1 VNHKLKTY
9 LLPTQPNSFI
19 KNILQL
25 NLAMLL
31 VSTSGVLGRAVTLPP
46 VVTIGWRALLA
57 VVFLMLF
64 LKWKKISFRI
74 AKEDRKQVFLGGILM
89 GIHWVAYFK
98 ALQLSNVAI
107 GMLTIFTYPALT
119 SILEPLLLRLP
130 FQKIHLFLG
139 LLVLGGIALLI
150 PDLDFE
156 NEYTQAV
163 AYGLGSALAYAL
175 RNILMKKQVANYHG
189 SLLMLYQALIIGV
202 LLIPFSFQTTI
213 EALQENLIWI
223 LALALFTT
231 ALGHTLFLLT
241 FRYFSITTAS
251 IISSVQPVYGI
262 LLGVLLLGEVPKLLT
277 IIGGLLIISAVVIES
292 LRSAKEK
299 G

>member
-1 VNHKLKTY
+1 
-9 LLPTQPNSFI
+9 
-19 KNILQL
+19 
-25 NLAMLL
+25 MLL

-57 VVFLMLF
+57 VGFLFIF
-64 LKWKKISFRI
+64 LKWKRISLKIDR
-74 AKEDRKQVFLGGILM
+74 EDRLKVILGGILM

-119 SILEPLLLRLP
+119 SILEPLLLKLP

-139 LLVLGGIALLI
+139 LLVLAGIAFLI

-163 AYGLGSALAYAL
+163 AFGLGSALAYAL
-175 RNILMKKQVANYHG
+175 RNILMKKQVEKYHG
-189 SLLMLYQALIIGV
+189 SLLMTYQALIVGIA
-202 LLIPFSFQTTI
+202 LIPLSFQTSV
-213 EALQENLIWI
+213 EALQENLVWL
-223 LALALFTT
+223 LALALLTT

-241 FRYFSITTAS
+241 FRHFSITTAS

-262 LLGVLLLGEVPKLLT
+262 ALGILLLGEMPQWST
-277 IIGGLLIISAVVIES
+277 IIGGVLIISAVIIES
-292 LRSAKEK
+292 LRNVKPKA
-299 G
+299 

>member
-1 VNHKLKTY
+1 M
-9 LLPTQPNSFI
+9 
-19 KNILQL
+19 QL

-46 VVTIGWRALLA
+46 VVTIGSRALLA
-57 VVFLMLF
+57 VGFLFIF
-64 LKWKKISFRI
+64 LKWKRISLKIDR
-74 AKEDRKQVFLGGILM
+74 EDRFKVILGGILM

-98 ALQLSNVAI
+98 ALQLSSVAI

-119 SILEPLLLRLP
+119 SILEPLLLKLP

-139 LLVLGGIALLI
+139 LLVLAGIAFLI

-163 AYGLGSALAYAL
+163 AFGLGSALAYAL
-175 RNILMKKQVANYHG
+175 RNILMKKQVEKYHG
-189 SLLMLYQALIIGV
+189 SLLMTYQALIVGIA
-202 LLIPFSFQTTI
+202 LIPLSFQTSVET
-213 EALQENLIWI
+213 LQENLVWL
-223 LALALFTT
+223 LALALLTT

-241 FRYFSITTAS
+241 FRHFSITTAS

-262 LLGVLLLGEVPKLLT
+262 ALGILLLGEMPQWST
-277 IIGGLLIISAVVIES
+277 IIGGVLIISAVIIES
-292 LRSAKEK
+292 LRNVKPKA
-299 G
+299 

>member
-1 VNHKLKTY
+1 MPKSSSLSTV
-9 LLPTQPNSFI
+9 PNTFI

-31 VSTSGVLGRAVTLPP
+31 VSTSGVLGRAVTMSP

-57 VVFLMLF
+57 AGFLF
-64 LKWKKISFRI
+64 LFLRWKKIELKI
-74 AKEDRKQVFLGGILM
+74 YKEDRVQVLLGGILM

-119 SILEPLLLRLP
+119 SILEPLILRLP
-130 FQKIHLFLG
+130 FQKIHFFLG
-139 LLVLGGIALLI
+139 LLVLAGIAFLI

-163 AYGLGSALAYAL
+163 AFGIGSALAYAL
-175 RNILMKKQVANYHG
+175 RNILMKKQVSKYHG
-189 SLLMLYQALIIGV
+189 SLLMWYQVVIVGII
-202 LLIPFSFQTTI
+202 LIPLSFQTSA
-213 EALQENLIWI
+213 EALQDNLFFI
-223 LALALFTT
+223 LALALLTT
-231 ALGHTLFLLT
+231 AIGHTLFLLT

-262 LLGVLLLGEVPKLLT
+262 LLGVLLLGEVPKLTT
-277 IIGGLLIISAVVIES
+277 IFGGLLILSAVVIES
-292 LRSAKEK
+292 LRTARNKK
-299 G
+299 

>member
-1 VNHKLKTY
+1 
-9 LLPTQPNSFI
+9 
-19 KNILQL
+19 
-25 NLAMLL
+25 MLL
-31 VSTSGVLGRAVTLPP
+31 VSTSGVLGRAVTLLP

-57 VVFLMLF
+57 VGFLFIF
-64 LKWKKISFRI
+64 LKWKRISLKIDR
-74 AKEDRKQVFLGGILM
+74 EDRFKVILGGILM

-119 SILEPLLLRLP
+119 SILEPLLLKLP

-139 LLVLGGIALLI
+139 LLVLAGIAFLI

-163 AYGLGSALAYAL
+163 AFGLGSALAYAL
-175 RNILMKKQVANYHG
+175 RNILMKKQVEKYHG
-189 SLLMLYQALIIGV
+189 SLLMTYQALIVGIT
-202 LLIPFSFQTTI
+202 LIPLSFQTSV
-213 EALQENLIWI
+213 EALQENLVWL
-223 LALALFTT
+223 LALALLTT

-241 FRYFSITTAS
+241 FRHFSITTAS

-262 LLGVLLLGEVPKLLT
+262 ALGILLLREMPQWST
-277 IIGGLLIISAVVIES
+277 IIGGVLIISAVIIES
-292 LRSAKEK
+292 LCNVKPKA
-299 G
+299 

>member
-1 VNHKLKTY
+1 MSTA
-9 LLPTQPNSFI
+9 PNTFI

-31 VSTSGVLGRAVTLPP
+31 VSTSGVLGRAVTMSP

-57 VVFLMLF
+57 AGFLF
-64 LKWKKISFRI
+64 LFLRWKKIDLKI
-74 AKEDRKQVFLGGILM
+74 YKEDRVQVLLGGILM

-119 SILEPLLLRLP
+119 SILEPLMLRLP
-130 FQKIHLFLG
+130 FQKIHFFLG
-139 LLVLGGIALLI
+139 ILVLAGIAFLI

-163 AYGLGSALAYAL
+163 AFGIGSALAYAL
-175 RNILMKKQVANYHG
+175 RNILMKKQVSKYHG
-189 SLLMLYQALIIGV
+189 SLLMWYQVVIVGII
-202 LLIPFSFQTTI
+202 LIPLSFQTSA
-213 EALQENLIWI
+213 EALQDNLFFI
-223 LALALFTT
+223 LALALLTT
-231 ALGHTLFLLT
+231 AIGHTLFLLT

-262 LLGVLLLGEVPKLLT
+262 LLGVLLLGEVPKLAT
-277 IIGGLLIISAVVIES
+277 IFGGLLILSAVVIES
-292 LRSAKEK
+292 LRTARNKK
-299 G
+299 

>member
-1 VNHKLKTY
+1 M
-9 LLPTQPNSFI
+9 
-19 KNILQL
+19 QL

-57 VVFLMLF
+57 VGFLFIF
-64 LKWKKISFRI
+64 LKWKRISLKIDR
-74 AKEDRKQVFLGGILM
+74 EDRFKVILGGILM

-119 SILEPLLLRLP
+119 SILEPLLLKLP

-139 LLVLGGIALLI
+139 LLVLAGIAFLI

-163 AYGLGSALAYAL
+163 AFGLGSALAYAL
-175 RNILMKKQVANYHG
+175 RNILMKKQVEKYHG
-189 SLLMLYQALIIGV
+189 SLLMTYQALIVGIA
-202 LLIPFSFQTTI
+202 LIPLSFQTSV
-213 EALQENLIWI
+213 EALQENLFWL
-223 LALALFTT
+223 LALALLTT

-241 FRYFSITTAS
+241 FRHFSITTAS

-262 LLGVLLLGEVPKLLT
+262 ALGILLLGEMPQWST
-277 IIGGLLIISAVVIES
+277 IIGGVLIISAVIIES
-292 LRSAKEK
+292 LRNVKPKA
-299 G
+299 

>member
-1 VNHKLKTY
+1 
-9 LLPTQPNSFI
+9 
-19 KNILQL
+19 LQL

-57 VVFLMLF
+57 VGFLFIF
-64 LKWKKISFRI
+64 LKWKRISLKIDR
-74 AKEDRKQVFLGGILM
+74 EDRFKVILGGILM

-119 SILEPLLLRLP
+119 SILEPLLLNLP

-139 LLVLGGIALLI
+139 LLVLAGIAFLI

-163 AYGLGSALAYAL
+163 AFGLGSALAYAL
-175 RNILMKKQVANYHG
+175 RNILMKKQVKKYHG
-189 SLLMLYQALIIGV
+189 SLLMTYQALIVGIA
-202 LLIPFSFQTTI
+202 LIPLSFQTSVET
-213 EALQENLIWI
+213 LQENLIWL
-223 LALALFTT
+223 LALALLTT

-262 LLGVLLLGEVPKLLT
+262 ALGILLLGEMPQWST
-277 IIGGLLIISAVVIES
+277 IIGGVLIISAVIIES
-292 LRSAKEK
+292 LRNVKPKA
-299 G
+299 

>member
-1 VNHKLKTY
+1 M
-9 LLPTQPNSFI
+9 TQTQNSYF

-57 VVFLMLF
+57 VGFLFIF
-64 LKWKKISFRI
+64 LKWKRISLKIDR
-74 AKEDRKQVFLGGILM
+74 EDRFKVILGGILM

-119 SILEPLLLRLP
+119 SILEPLLLNLP

-139 LLVLGGIALLI
+139 LLVLAGIAFLI

-163 AYGLGSALAYAL
+163 AFGLGSALAYAL
-175 RNILMKKQVANYHG
+175 RNILMKKQVKKYHG
-189 SLLMLYQALIIGV
+189 SLLMTYQALIVGIA
-202 LLIPFSFQTTI
+202 LIPLSFQTSVET
-213 EALQENLIWI
+213 LQENLIWL
-223 LALALFTT
+223 LALALLTT

-262 LLGVLLLGEVPKLLT
+262 ALGILLLGEMPQWST
-277 IIGGLLIISAVVIES
+277 IIGGVLIISAVIIES
-292 LRSAKEK
+292 LRNVKPKA
-299 G
+299 

>member
-1 VNHKLKTY
+1 
-9 LLPTQPNSFI
+9 
-19 KNILQL
+19 
-25 NLAMLL
+25 MLL

-57 VVFLMLF
+57 VGFLFIF
-64 LKWKKISFRI
+64 LKWKRISLKIDR
-74 AKEDRKQVFLGGILM
+74 EDRFKVILGGILM

-119 SILEPLLLRLP
+119 SILEPLLLKLP

-139 LLVLGGIALLI
+139 LLVLAGIAFLI

-163 AYGLGSALAYAL
+163 AFGLGSALAYAL
-175 RNILMKKQVANYHG
+175 RNILMKKQVEKYHG
-189 SLLMLYQALIIGV
+189 SLLMTYQALIVGIA
-202 LLIPFSFQTTI
+202 LIPLSFQTSV
-213 EALQENLIWI
+213 EALQENLIWL
-223 LALALFTT
+223 LALALLTT

-241 FRYFSITTAS
+241 FRHFSITTAS

-262 LLGVLLLGEVPKLLT
+262 ALGILLLGEMPQWST
-277 IIGGLLIISAVVIES
+277 IIGGVLIISAVIIES
-292 LRSAKEK
+292 LRNVKPKA
-299 G
+299 

>member
-1 VNHKLKTY
+1 M
-9 LLPTQPNSFI
+9 TQTQNSYF

-57 VVFLMLF
+57 VGFLFIF
-64 LKWKKISFRI
+64 LKWKRISLKIDR
-74 AKEDRKQVFLGGILM
+74 EDRFKVILGGILM

-119 SILEPLLLRLP
+119 SILEPLLLKLP

-139 LLVLGGIALLI
+139 LLVLAGIAFLI

-163 AYGLGSALAYAL
+163 AFGLGSALAYAL
-175 RNILMKKQVANYHG
+175 RNILMKKQVEKYHG
-189 SLLMLYQALIIGV
+189 SLLMTYQALIVGIA
-202 LLIPFSFQTTI
+202 LIPLSFQTSV
-213 EALQENLIWI
+213 EALQENLFWL
-223 LALALFTT
+223 LALALLTT

-241 FRYFSITTAS
+241 FRHFSITTAS

-262 LLGVLLLGEVPKLLT
+262 ALGILLLGEMPQWST
-277 IIGGLLIISAVVIES
+277 IIGGVLIISAVIIES
-292 LRSAKEK
+292 LRNVKPKA
-299 G
+299 

>member
-1 VNHKLKTY
+1 
-9 LLPTQPNSFI
+9 
-19 KNILQL
+19 
-25 NLAMLL
+25 MLL
-31 VSTSGVLGRAVTLPP
+31 VSTSGVLGRAVTLAP

-57 VVFLMLF
+57 VVFLVLF
-64 LKWKKISFRI
+64 LKWKKISFKI
-74 AKEDRKQVFLGGILM
+74 EKEDRKQVFLGGIFM

-163 AYGLGSALAYAL
+163 AFGLGSALAYAL
-175 RNILMKKQVANYHG
+175 RNILMKKQVSRYHG
-189 SLLMLYQALIIGV
+189 SLLMMYQALIIGV
-202 LLIPFSFQTTI
+202 ILIPLSLQTTT
-213 EALQENLIWI
+213 EALQDNLIWI

-277 IIGGLLIISAVVIES
+277 IAGGLLIISAVVVES
-292 LRSAKEK
+292 LRSAKAK
-299 G
+299 A

>member
-1 VNHKLKTY
+1 MPN
-9 LLPTQPNSFI
+9 QSNSFL
-19 KNILQL
+19 KNLLQL

-31 VSTSGVLGRAVTLPP
+31 VSTSGVLGRAVTLAP
-46 VVTIGWRALLA
+46 VVTIGLRALLA
-57 VVFLMLF
+57 VVFLVLF
-64 LKWKKISFRI
+64 LKWKRISFKI
-74 AKEDRKQVFLGGILM
+74 QKEDRLQVILGGILM

-119 SILEPLLLRLP
+119 SILEPLILRLP

-139 LLVLGGIALLI
+139 LLVLTGIAFLV

-156 NEYTQAV
+156 NQYTQAV

-175 RNILMKKQVANYHG
+175 RNILMKKQVTRYHG
-189 SLLMLYQALIIGV
+189 SLLMMYQALIIGV
-202 LLIPFSFQTTI
+202 VLLPFSTQIST
-213 EALQENLIWI
+213 EALQENIIWI
-223 LALALFTT
+223 LALALLTT

-262 LLGVLLLGEVPKLLT
+262 LLGIMFLGEIPQVMT
-277 IIGGLLIISAVVIES
+277 IIGGLLIISAVVVES
-292 LRSAKEK
+292 LRSARKGKEVES
-299 G
+299 

>member
-1 VNHKLKTY
+1 MSAA
-9 LLPTQPNSFI
+9 PNTFI

-31 VSTSGVLGRAVTLPP
+31 VSTSGVLGRAVNLPP
-46 VVTIGWRALLA
+46 VVTIAWRALLA
-57 VVFLMLF
+57 GLF
-64 LKWKKISFRI
+64 LYLFLRWKRISLRI
-74 AKEDRKQVFLGGILM
+74 NKEDQLQVFLGGLLM

-139 LLVLGGIALLI
+139 LLVLAGIAFLI

-156 NEYTQAV
+156 NQYTQAV
-163 AYGLGSALAYAL
+163 AFGIGSALAYAL
-175 RNILMKKQVANYHG
+175 RNILMKKQVAKYHG
-189 SLLMLYQALIIGV
+189 SLLMWYQVVIVGV
-202 LLIPFSFQTTI
+202 LLIPLGLDTTAK
-213 EALQENLIWI
+213 ALQENI
-223 LALALFTT
+223 LFIIALAFVTT
-231 ALGHTLFLLT
+231 AVGHTLFLLT

-262 LLGVLLLGEVPKLLT
+262 LLGILFLGEIPKLATLF
-277 IIGGLLIISAVVIES
+277 GGLLILSAVVIES
-292 LRSAKEK
+292 LRTAKK
-299 G
+299 NNKSKAVKL

>member
-1 VNHKLKTY
+1 MSN
-9 LLPTQPNSFI
+9 QPNSFL

-31 VSTSGVLGRAVTLPP
+31 VSTSGVLGRAVTLSP
-46 VVTIGWRALLA
+46 VITIGLRALLA
-57 VVFLMLF
+57 AFFLFLF
-64 LKWKKISFRI
+64 LKWKKISLRI
-74 AKEDRKQVFLGGILM
+74 SKEDRLQVFLGGLLI

-130 FQKIHLFLG
+130 FQKIHFFLA
-139 LLVLGGIALLI
+139 LLVLAGIAFLL

-163 AYGLGSALAYAL
+163 GFGIGSALAYAL

-189 SLLMLYQALIIGV
+189 SLLMWYQVLIVGI
-202 LLIPFSFQTTI
+202 LLIPLSFQTSVQAI
-213 EALQENLIWI
+213 QENLWLI
-223 LALALFTT
+223 LALALLTT
-231 ALGHTLFLLT
+231 ALGHTLFLLS

-262 LLGVLLLGEVPKLLT
+262 LLGILILGEVPKLAT
-277 IIGGLLIISAVVIES
+277 IFGGLLILSAVVIES
-292 LRSAKEK
+292 LRTAKEVRVK
-299 G
+299 

>member
-1 VNHKLKTY
+1 M
-9 LLPTQPNSFI
+9 PTQPNSFI

>member
-1 VNHKLKTY
+1 L
-9 LLPTQPNSFI
+9 TQTQNSYF

-57 VVFLMLF
+57 VVFLLLF
-64 LKWKKISFRI
+64 LKWKSISLIIER
-74 AKEDRKQVFLGGILM
+74 KDRLKVFLGGILM

-119 SILEPLLLRLP
+119 SILEPLLLKLP

-139 LLVLGGIALLI
+139 LLVLAGIAFLI
-150 PDLDFE
+150 PDFDFE
-156 NEYTQAV
+156 NQYTQAV
-163 AYGLGSALAYAL
+163 AFGLASALAYAL
-175 RNILMKKQVANYHG
+175 RNILMKKQVAKYHG
-189 SLLMLYQALIIGV
+189 SLLMMYQALIIGV
-202 LLIPFSFQTTI
+202 LLIPLSFQTSM
-213 EALQENLIWI
+213 EALQDNLMWI
-223 LALALFTT
+223 LALALLTT

-262 LLGVLLLGEVPKLLT
+262 ALGILFLGEVPQWATLV
-277 IIGGLLIISAVVIES
+277 GGLLIISAVIIES
-292 LRSAKEK
+292 LRSAKRK
-299 G
+299 S

>member
-1 VNHKLKTY
+1 MSTA
-9 LLPTQPNSFI
+9 PNTFI

-31 VSTSGVLGRAVTLPP
+31 VSTSGVLGRAVTMSP

-57 VVFLMLF
+57 AGFLF
-64 LKWKKISFRI
+64 LFLRWKKINLKI
-74 AKEDRKQVFLGGILM
+74 YKEDRVQVLLGGILM

-119 SILEPLLLRLP
+119 SIFEPLILRLP
-130 FQKIHLFLG
+130 FQKIHFFLG
-139 LLVLGGIALLI
+139 LLVLAGIAFLI

-163 AYGLGSALAYAL
+163 AFGIGSALAYAL
-175 RNILMKKQVANYHG
+175 RNILMKKQVSKYHG
-189 SLLMLYQALIIGV
+189 SLLMWYQVVIVGII
-202 LLIPFSFQTTI
+202 LIPLSFQTSA
-213 EALQENLIWI
+213 EALQDNLFFI
-223 LALALFTT
+223 LALALLTT
-231 ALGHTLFLLT
+231 AIGHTLFLLT

-262 LLGVLLLGEVPKLLT
+262 LLGVLLLGEVPKLAT
-277 IIGGLLIISAVVIES
+277 IFGGLLILSAVVIES
-292 LRSAKEK
+292 LRTARNKK
-299 G
+299 

>member
-1 VNHKLKTY
+1 
-9 LLPTQPNSFI
+9 LPTQPNSFI

>member
-1 VNHKLKTY
+1 M
-9 LLPTQPNSFI
+9 
-19 KNILQL
+19 QL

-57 VVFLMLF
+57 VGFLFIF
-64 LKWKKISFRI
+64 LKWKRISLKIDR
-74 AKEDRKQVFLGGILM
+74 EDRFKVILGGILM

-119 SILEPLLLRLP
+119 SILEPLLLKLP

-139 LLVLGGIALLI
+139 LLVLAGIAFLI

-163 AYGLGSALAYAL
+163 AFGLGSALAYAL
-175 RNILMKKQVANYHG
+175 RNILMKKQVEKYHG
-189 SLLMLYQALIIGV
+189 SLLMTYQALIIGIA
-202 LLIPFSFQTTI
+202 LIPLSFQTSV
-213 EALQENLIWI
+213 EALQENLIWL
-223 LALALFTT
+223 LALALLTT

-241 FRYFSITTAS
+241 FRHFSITTAS

-262 LLGVLLLGEVPKLLT
+262 ALGILLLGEMPQWST
-277 IIGGLLIISAVVIES
+277 IIGGVLIISAVIIES
-292 LRSAKEK
+292 LRNVKPKA
-299 G
+299 

>member
-1 VNHKLKTY
+1 MSAA
-9 LLPTQPNSFI
+9 PNTFI

-31 VSTSGVLGRAVTLPP
+31 VSTSGVLGRAVNMPP
-46 VVTIGWRALLA
+46 VVTIAWRALLA
-57 VVFLMLF
+57 GLF
-64 LKWKKISFRI
+64 LYLFLRWKRISLQI
-74 AKEDRKQVFLGGILM
+74 NKEDRLQVFLGGLLM

-139 LLVLGGIALLI
+139 LLVLAGIAFLI

-156 NEYTQAV
+156 NQYTQAV
-163 AYGLGSALAYAL
+163 TFGIGSALAYAL
-175 RNILMKKQVANYHG
+175 RNILMKKQVAKYHG
-189 SLLMLYQALIIGV
+189 SLLMWYQVVIVGV
-202 LLIPFSFQTTI
+202 LLIPLGFDTTTA
-213 EALQENLIWI
+213 ALQENI
-223 LALALFTT
+223 LFIIALAFVTT
-231 ALGHTLFLLT
+231 AVGHTLFLLT

-262 LLGVLLLGEVPKLLT
+262 LLGILFLGEIPKLATLF
-277 IIGGLLIISAVVIES
+277 GGLLILSAVVIES
-292 LRSAKEK
+292 LRTAKK
-299 G
+299 NNKSKAVKL

>member
-1 VNHKLKTY
+1 M
-9 LLPTQPNSFI
+9 TQTQNSYF

-57 VVFLMLF
+57 VGFLFIF
-64 LKWKKISFRI
+64 LKWKRISLKIDR
-74 AKEDRKQVFLGGILM
+74 EDCFKVILGGILM

-119 SILEPLLLRLP
+119 SILEPLLLKLP

-139 LLVLGGIALLI
+139 LLVLAGIAFLI

-163 AYGLGSALAYAL
+163 AFGLGSALAYAL
-175 RNILMKKQVANYHG
+175 RNILMKKQVEKYHG
-189 SLLMLYQALIIGV
+189 SLLMTYQALIVGIA
-202 LLIPFSFQTTI
+202 LIPLSFQTSV
-213 EALQENLIWI
+213 EALQENLVWL
-223 LALALFTT
+223 LALALLTT

-241 FRYFSITTAS
+241 FRHFSITTAS

-262 LLGVLLLGEVPKLLT
+262 ALGILLLGEMPQWST
-277 IIGGLLIISAVVIES
+277 IIGGVLIISAVIIES
-292 LRSAKEK
+292 LRNVKPKA
-299 G
+299 

>member
-1 VNHKLKTY
+1 M
-9 LLPTQPNSFI
+9 
-19 KNILQL
+19 QL

-46 VVTIGWRALLA
+46 VVTIGSRALLA
-57 VVFLMLF
+57 VGFLFIF
-64 LKWKKISFRI
+64 LKWKRISLKIDR
-74 AKEDRKQVFLGGILM
+74 EDCFKVILGGILM

-119 SILEPLLLRLP
+119 SILEPLLLKLP

-139 LLVLGGIALLI
+139 LLVLAGIAFLI

-163 AYGLGSALAYAL
+163 AFGLGSALAYAL
-175 RNILMKKQVANYHG
+175 RNILMKKQVEKYHG
-189 SLLMLYQALIIGV
+189 SLLMTYQALIVGIA
-202 LLIPFSFQTTI
+202 LIPLSFQTSV
-213 EALQENLIWI
+213 EALQENLVWL
-223 LALALFTT
+223 LALALLTT

-241 FRYFSITTAS
+241 FRHFSITTAS

-262 LLGVLLLGEVPKLLT
+262 ALGILLLGEMPQWST
-277 IIGGLLIISAVVIES
+277 IIGGVLIISAVIIES
-292 LRSAKEK
+292 LRNVKPKA
-299 G
+299 

>member
-1 VNHKLKTY
+1 
-9 LLPTQPNSFI
+9 
-19 KNILQL
+19 
-25 NLAMLL
+25 MLL

-57 VVFLMLF
+57 VVFLVLF
-64 LKWKKISFRI
+64 LKWKKISFSI
-74 AKEDRKQVFLGGILM
+74 AKADRLQVFLGGILM

-98 ALQLSNVAI
+98 SLQLSNVAI

-119 SILEPLLLRLP
+119 SILEPLILRLP
-130 FQKIHLFLG
+130 FQKIHVLLG
-139 LLVLGGIALLI
+139 LLVLAGIALLV

-163 AYGLGSALAYAL
+163 AYGLASALAYAL
-175 RNILMKKQVANYHG
+175 RNILMKKQVSQYHG
-189 SLLMLYQALIIGV
+189 SLLMMYQALIIGV
-202 LLIPFSFQTTI
+202 LLLPFSIQTSA
-213 EALQENLIWI
+213 EALQDNFIWI
-223 LALALFTT
+223 LALALLTT

-262 LLGVLLLGEVPKLLT
+262 ILGVVLLGEVPQLLT
-277 IIGGLLIISAVVIES
+277 LVGGLLIISAVVVES
-292 LRSAKEK
+292 LRSARK
-299 G
+299 GSG

>member
-1 VNHKLKTY
+1 M
-9 LLPTQPNSFI
+9 TQTQNSYF

-57 VVFLMLF
+57 VGFLFIF
-64 LKWKKISFRI
+64 LKWKRISLKIDR
-74 AKEDRKQVFLGGILM
+74 EDRFKVILGGILM

-119 SILEPLLLRLP
+119 SILEPLLLNLP

-139 LLVLGGIALLI
+139 LLVLAGIAFLI

-163 AYGLGSALAYAL
+163 AFGLGWALAYAL
-175 RNILMKKQVANYHG
+175 RNILMKKQVKKYHG
-189 SLLMLYQALIIGV
+189 SLLMTYQALIVGIA
-202 LLIPFSFQTTI
+202 LIPLSFQTSVET
-213 EALQENLIWI
+213 LQENLIWL
-223 LALALFTT
+223 LALALLTT

-262 LLGVLLLGEVPKLLT
+262 ALGILLLGEMPQWST
-277 IIGGLLIISAVVIES
+277 IIGGVLIISAVIIES
-292 LRSAKEK
+292 LRNVKPKA
-299 G
+299 

>member
-1 VNHKLKTY
+1 L
-9 LLPTQPNSFI
+9 TQTQNSYF

-57 VVFLMLF
+57 VGFLFIF
-64 LKWKKISFRI
+64 LKWKRISLKIDR
-74 AKEDRKQVFLGGILM
+74 EDRFKVILGGILM

-119 SILEPLLLRLP
+119 SILEPLLLKLP

-139 LLVLGGIALLI
+139 LLVLAGIAFLI

-163 AYGLGSALAYAL
+163 AFGLGSALAYAL
-175 RNILMKKQVANYHG
+175 RNILMKKQVEKYHG
-189 SLLMLYQALIIGV
+189 SLLMTYQALIVGIA
-202 LLIPFSFQTTI
+202 LIPLSFQTSV
-213 EALQENLIWI
+213 EALQENLIWL
-223 LALALFTT
+223 LALALLTT

-241 FRYFSITTAS
+241 FRHFSITTAS

-262 LLGVLLLGEVPKLLT
+262 ALGILLLGEMPQWST
-277 IIGGLLIISAVVIES
+277 IIGGVLIISAVIIES
-292 LRSAKEK
+292 LRNVKPKA
-299 G
+299 

>member
-1 VNHKLKTY
+1 M
-9 LLPTQPNSFI
+9 PTQPNSFI

-74 AKEDRKQVFLGGILM
+74 AKEDRKQVVLGGILM

-292 LRSAKEK
+292 LRSAKGK

>member
-1 VNHKLKTY
+1 
-9 LLPTQPNSFI
+9 
-19 KNILQL
+19 
-25 NLAMLL
+25 M
-31 VSTSGVLGRAVTLPP
+31 
-46 VVTIGWRALLA
+46 
-57 VVFLMLF
+57 
-64 LKWKKISFRI
+64 
-74 AKEDRKQVFLGGILM
+74 QVFLGGLLI

-130 FQKIHLFLG
+130 FQKIHFFLA
-139 LLVLGGIALLI
+139 LLVLAGIAFLL

-163 AYGLGSALAYAL
+163 GFGIGSALAYAL

-189 SLLMLYQALIIGV
+189 SLLMWYQVLIVGI
-202 LLIPFSFQTTI
+202 LLIPLSFQTSVQAI
-213 EALQENLIWI
+213 QENLWLI
-223 LALALFTT
+223 LALALLTT
-231 ALGHTLFLLT
+231 ALGHTLFLLS

-262 LLGVLLLGEVPKLLT
+262 LLGILILGEVPKLAT
-277 IIGGLLIISAVVIES
+277 IFGGLLILSAVVIES
-292 LRSAKEK
+292 LRTAKEVRVK
-299 G
+299 

>member
-1 VNHKLKTY
+1 M
-9 LLPTQPNSFI
+9 TQTQKSYF

-57 VVFLMLF
+57 VGFLFLF
-64 LKWKKISFRI
+64 LKWKRISLKIDR
-74 AKEDRKQVFLGGILM
+74 EDRFKVILGGILM

-119 SILEPLLLRLP
+119 SILEPLLLKLP

-139 LLVLGGIALLI
+139 LLVLAGIAFLI

-163 AYGLGSALAYAL
+163 AFGLGSALAYAL
-175 RNILMKKQVANYHG
+175 RNILMKKQVEKYHG
-189 SLLMLYQALIIGV
+189 SLLMTYQALIVGIA
-202 LLIPFSFQTTI
+202 LIPLSFQTSV
-213 EALQENLIWI
+213 EALQENLVWL
-223 LALALFTT
+223 LALALLTT

-241 FRYFSITTAS
+241 FRHFSITTAS

-262 LLGVLLLGEVPKLLT
+262 ALGILLLGEMPQWST
-277 IIGGLLIISAVVIES
+277 IIGGVLIISAVIIES
-292 LRSAKEK
+292 LRNVKPKA
-299 G
+299 

>member
-1 VNHKLKTY
+1 MPN
-9 LLPTQPNSFI
+9 QPNSFL

-57 VVFLMLF
+57 MLFLVVF

-74 AKEDRKQVFLGGILM
+74 EKEDRKQVVLGGILM

-175 RNILMKKQVANYHG
+175 RNILMKKQVSRYHG
-189 SLLMLYQALIIGV
+189 SLLMMYQALIIGV
-202 LLIPFSFQTTI
+202 VLTPLSFQITAV
-213 EALQENLIWI
+213 ALQENLIWI

-277 IIGGLLIISAVVIES
+277 IVGGLLIISAVVVES
-292 LRSAKEK
+292 LRSAKGK

>member
-1 VNHKLKTY
+1 
-9 LLPTQPNSFI
+9 
-19 KNILQL
+19 
-25 NLAMLL
+25 MLL
-31 VSTSGVLGRAVTLPP
+31 VSTSGVLGRAVTLAP
-46 VVTIGWRALLA
+46 VVTIGLRALLA
-57 VVFLMLF
+57 VGFLLLF

-74 AKEDRKQVFLGGILM
+74 EKEDRLQVILGGVLM
-89 GIHWVAYFK
+89 GIHWVAYFN

-139 LLVLGGIALLI
+139 LLVIAGIAFLI

-156 NEYTQAV
+156 NQYTQAV
-163 AYGLGSALAYAL
+163 AFGVGSALAYAL
-175 RNILMKKQVANYHG
+175 RNILMKKQVTRYHG
-189 SLLMLYQALIIGV
+189 SLLMMYQALIIGV
-202 LLIPFSFQTTI
+202 VLLPFSTQVTVDS
-213 EALQENLIWI
+213 LQENLIWI

-251 IISSVQPVYGI
+251 IISSVQPIYGI
-262 LLGVLLLGEVPKLLT
+262 LLGILFLGEMPQLMT
-277 IIGGLLIISAVVIES
+277 IIGGLLIISAVVVES
-292 LRSAKEK
+292 LRSARTGKS
-299 G
+299 

>member
-1 VNHKLKTY
+1 MPN
-9 LLPTQPNSFI
+9 QPNSFI

-31 VSTSGVLGRAVTLPP
+31 VSTSGVLGRAVNLPP
-46 VVTIGWRALLA
+46 VVTIGWRALLS
-57 VVFLMLF
+57 VVFLVLF
-64 LKWKKISFRI
+64 LKWKKISFKI
-74 AKEDRKQVFLGGILM
+74 EKGDRKQVFLGGILM

-130 FQKIHLFLG
+130 FQRIHLFLG

-163 AYGLGSALAYAL
+163 AFGLGSALAYAL
-175 RNILMKKQVANYHG
+175 RNILMKKQVSRYHG
-189 SLLMLYQALIIGV
+189 SLLMLYQVLIIGV
-202 LLIPFSFQTTI
+202 LLIPLSFQTTP

-262 LLGVLLLGEVPKLLT
+262 LLGILILGEVPKILT
-277 IIGGLLIISAVVIES
+277 LTGGLLIISAVVVES
-292 LRSAKEK
+292 LRSVK
-299 G
+299 GKG

>member
-1 VNHKLKTY
+1 
-9 LLPTQPNSFI
+9 
-19 KNILQL
+19 
-25 NLAMLL
+25 M
-31 VSTSGVLGRAVTLPP
+31 
-46 VVTIGWRALLA
+46 
-57 VVFLMLF
+57 
-64 LKWKKISFRI
+64 
-74 AKEDRKQVFLGGILM
+74 
-89 GIHWVAYFK
+89 
-98 ALQLSNVAI
+98 
-107 GMLTIFTYPALT
+107 
-119 SILEPLLLRLP
+119 
-130 FQKIHLFLG
+130 G

>member
-1 VNHKLKTY
+1 M
-9 LLPTQPNSFI
+9 
-19 KNILQL
+19 QL

-57 VVFLMLF
+57 VGFLFIF
-64 LKWKKISFRI
+64 LKWKRISLKIDR
-74 AKEDRKQVFLGGILM
+74 EDRFKVILGGILM

-119 SILEPLLLRLP
+119 SILEPLLLNLP

-139 LLVLGGIALLI
+139 LLVLAGIAFLI

-163 AYGLGSALAYAL
+163 AFGLGSALAYAL
-175 RNILMKKQVANYHG
+175 RNILMKKQVKKYHG
-189 SLLMLYQALIIGV
+189 SLLMTYQALIVGIA
-202 LLIPFSFQTTI
+202 LIPLSFQTSVET
-213 EALQENLIWI
+213 LQENLIWL
-223 LALALFTT
+223 LALALLTT

-262 LLGVLLLGEVPKLLT
+262 ALGILLLGEMPQWST
-277 IIGGLLIISAVVIES
+277 IIGGVLIISAVIIES
-292 LRSAKEK
+292 LRNVKPKA
-299 G
+299 

>member
-1 VNHKLKTY
+1 L
-9 LLPTQPNSFI
+9 TQTQNSYF

-57 VVFLMLF
+57 VGFLFIF
-64 LKWKKISFRI
+64 LKWKRISLKIDR
-74 AKEDRKQVFLGGILM
+74 EDRFKVILGGILM

-119 SILEPLLLRLP
+119 SILEPLLLNLP

-139 LLVLGGIALLI
+139 LLVLAGIAFLI

-163 AYGLGSALAYAL
+163 AFGLGSALAYAL
-175 RNILMKKQVANYHG
+175 RNILMKKQVKKYHG
-189 SLLMLYQALIIGV
+189 SLLMTYQALIVGIA
-202 LLIPFSFQTTI
+202 LIPLSFQTSVET
-213 EALQENLIWI
+213 LQENLIWL
-223 LALALFTT
+223 LALALLTT

-262 LLGVLLLGEVPKLLT
+262 ALGILLLGEMPQWST
-277 IIGGLLIISAVVIES
+277 IIGGVLIISAVIIES
-292 LRSAKEK
+292 LRNVKPKA
-299 G
+299 

>member
-1 VNHKLKTY
+1 M
-9 LLPTQPNSFI
+9 TQTQNSYF

-31 VSTSGVLGRAVTLPP
+31 VSTSGVLGRAVTLLP

-57 VVFLMLF
+57 VGFLFIF
-64 LKWKKISFRI
+64 LKWKRISLKIDR
-74 AKEDRKQVFLGGILM
+74 EDRLKVILGGILM

-119 SILEPLLLRLP
+119 SILEPLLLKLP

-139 LLVLGGIALLI
+139 LLVLAGIAFLI

-163 AYGLGSALAYAL
+163 AFGLGSALAYAL
-175 RNILMKKQVANYHG
+175 RNILMKKQVEKYHG
-189 SLLMLYQALIIGV
+189 SLLMTYQALIVGIT
-202 LLIPFSFQTTI
+202 LIPLSFQTSV
-213 EALQENLIWI
+213 EALQENLVWL
-223 LALALFTT
+223 LALALLTT

-241 FRYFSITTAS
+241 FRHFSITTAS

-262 LLGVLLLGEVPKLLT
+262 ALGILLLGEMPQWST
-277 IIGGLLIISAVVIES
+277 IIGGVLIISAVIIES
-292 LRSAKEK
+292 LCNVKPKA
-299 G
+299 